1 MDSAPDDIRTRTG
14 MAMGTLPFMAPEQ
27 ALGKRSEIDGRV
39 DIFAMGATA
48 FRILAR
54 RRVHEADSDAGL
66 LIAMATQPA
75 PPLRSVVSDV
85 PENVAAIIDLAL
97 AFNRD
102 ARYPDV
108 RTMLNDVRAVRRG
121 ESPAFAFSQMRTR
134 QEATRVGTN
143 VAPLQYAAVA
153 APPVSGKPTVVAAPQ
168 ATPGPTVVAAP
179 QVAPGPTVVAAPQV
193 TPGPT
198 VVAAPQVAPG
208 PTVVAAPPVSRQ
220 PTVVGPAQGQHI
232 PTVVAA
238 PAVLQ
243 APSVVA
249 QSAASHDSTPG
260 GPQPS
265 AGGSDQRS
273 KRAAAFMAGSLL
285 LIGGATWALW
295 PASEP
300 EVSDPSAAERN
311 DMRTTTATRPAAL
324 RESAAEASESMSEQ
338 INKQQAKARERYQRA
353 AGAAR
358 EQEKNERKREK
369 RK

>member
-1 MDSAPDDIRTRTG
+1 
-14 MAMGTLPFMAPEQ
+14 MAPEQ
-27 ALGKRSEIDGRV
+27 ALGKRAEIDGRV

-121 ESPAFAFSQMRTR
+121 ESPAFAFSQMRSR
-134 QEATRVGTN
+134 QDATRVGTN
-143 VAPLQYAAVA
+143 VAPLQYAAV
-153 APPVSGKPTVVAAPQ
+153 
-168 ATPGPTVVAAP
+168 
-179 QVAPGPTVVAAPQV
+179 
-193 TPGPT
+193 
-198 VVAAPQVAPG
+198 
-208 PTVVAAPPVSRQ
+208 
-220 PTVVGPAQGQHI
+220 
-232 PTVVAA
+232 
-238 PAVLQ
+238 
-243 APSVVA
+243 
-249 QSAASHDSTPG
+249 ASHDSTPG

-324 RESAAEASESMSEQ
+324 RESAAEASESMPEQ

-353 AGAAR
+353 AGTAR